1 MIINI
6 LFSFWGFLQLN
17 NLDKVHKKIVLTSRR
32 HTDKDEQGN
41 GWYYDMQMF
50 RVLGDIMIGGCSGY
64 WVVLRYHIIIP
75 PNTEDQGI
83 GWYCFL
89 PNLQTVTAVVVIL
102 PQTPSWCRKP
112 NLIRMIPIPYDFN
125 QNNENFHTYCKTTR
139 NSRWPG
145 RDWWSVNKT
154 IGPGDSLLPQRKTS
168 HCPPRG
174 PCRISQAG
182 LPLDFL
188 IRAHMWHGLKEGPLR
203 PGWERKIERERES
216 LLSGDSR
223 SITLRAPVGKCGRMW
238 CSGWKSVVHCGRMLH
253 PGTWGSGAVWQWVRS
268 VAVVAARA
276 KRHFPP
282 CGHLQTRLHTSSPA
296 LIYWRMLRNTQRYW
310 HRLTEWASEQ
320 GVICRPADT
329 NQKYNWVGCSTSE
342 RNFLSPCNTRNT
354 QVHWYEGTDSLQR
367 IEGLLRCK
375 IVALKHHQLHKCY
388 RRRRPMVSCYN
399 HAEAKKYQILLRY
412 KKTSNHAEAKK
423 IKSCRGLSKVPQLL
437 SLENDAFIVEGMTSI
452 MWGC

>member
-203 PGWERKIERERES
+203 PGWEREIEREREREPP
-216 LLSGDSR
+216 LWWQPLDHTQG
-223 SITLRAPVGKCGRMW
+223 T
-238 CSGWKSVVHCGRMLH
+238 GWG
-253 PGTWGSGAVWQWVRS
+253 VWQNEVQWVEECGALWQNVAPWHLGQWCS
-268 VAVVAARA
+268 VAVGE
-276 KRHFPP
+276 K
-282 CGHLQTRLHTSSPA
+282 CGSCGSPSKKTLPA
-296 LIYWRMLRNTQRYW
+296 LWTL
-310 HRLTEWASEQ
+310 
-320 GVICRPADT
+320 ADT
-329 NQKYNWVGCSTSE
+329 FAHKLTCSHILAHAQKYTE
-342 RNFLSPCNTRNT
+342 ILT
-354 QVHWYEGTDSLQR
+354 QT
-367 IEGLLRCK
+367 
-375 IVALKHHQLHKCY
+375 Y
-388 RRRRPMVSCYN
+388 RVSQWARS
-399 HAEAKKYQILLRY
+399 HLP
-412 KKTSNHAEAKK
+412 
-423 IKSCRGLSKVPQLL
+423 SCRHKSKVQLGWL
-437 SLENDAFIVEGMTSI
+437 QHERTQFS
-452 MWGC
+452 